1 MQTESKNTAR
11 IDVQPSGQACGALIT
26 GVDLSAEL
34 DARTI
39 HAIRAAWMQHHVI
52 AFEQQQLND
61 DDLVRI
67 TRYFGALGEEP
78 FFGTIDGNDH
88 VVALTRLANEK
99 APLFAENWHSDW
111 SFLEHPPVG
120 TLLYSLVIPP
130 VGGNTGFIN
139 QQMALAHMPQAL
151 RDRLQH
157 KIALHS
163 AAAAYAPDGMYGDK
177 ETEADRSMKIRFSE
191 EARDVRAH
199 PLILRHPE
207 NQRDTL
213 LGCVGY
219 ICGIEGLEEAEAFE
233 LLFELY
239 EWQTREE
246 FQYIHQWQPDM
257 LVMWDNR
264 SVLHRAFGG
273 YEGYDRIL
281 HRTTI
286 APDPSKFLQA

>member
-1 MQTESKNTAR
+1 MLHVE
-11 IDVQPSGQACGALIT
+11 PSGQACGALLR
-26 GVDLSAEL
+26 GVDLSKDLTAQSIQ
-34 DARTI
+34 D
-39 HAIRAAWMQHHVI
+39 IRAAWMNHHVI
-52 AFEQQQLND
+52 AFPDQDLSD

-67 TRYFGALGEEP
+67 TQSFGALGEEP
-78 FFGTIDGNDH
+78 FFGTIDGSDH
-88 VVALTRLANEK
+88 VVALTRLADEK

-130 VGGNTGFIN
+130 VGGNTGFTN
-139 QQMALAHMPQAL
+139 QQKALEAMPQDL
-151 RDRLQH
+151 RARLQD
-157 KIALHS
+157 KVALHS
-163 AAAAYAPDGMYGDK
+163 AAAAYAPEGMYGDNDG
-177 ETEADRSMKIRFSE
+177 ESDRSMKIQFSE
-191 EARDVRAH
+191 KARDVRAH
-199 PLILRHPE
+199 PLIQQHPE

-219 ICGIEGLEEAEAFE
+219 ICGFEGVAEGEALE

-246 FQYIHQWQPDM
+246 FQYIHQWQPNM

-286 APDPSKFLQA
+286 APDPTKFLQVV